1 MEIVRHLVEQIGPR
15 WAGRSGAA
23 QAAQYLAE
31 KFSQLGLQV
40 ETQTF
45 PFVGWE
51 VDEPPTLEILQPE
64 VGHASVALTEY
75 SGSTPPEG
83 LEGELRPAGQA
94 GIVPGFLDWP
104 RYAIM
109 TEDNRPAAYLIAH
122 IGLGGWFAP
131 AIPLAN
137 PEPFYP
143 FPMAILSQADH
154 QRFQDWLNAGE
165 RIYVRFRARGHY
177 AEHFVGHNVIA
188 TLPGKTERAVVLCA
202 HLDTAYGTPGANN
215 NAGGV
220 QALYEVAHKLMAM
233 PDRRLS
239 YHFLACDATE
249 WHYLGSRFF
258 LQEARAHG
266 WIHHILA
273 GINLDTVASGDQ
285 LYFLAWPQSM
295 RERAERVVD
304 QLQLRE
310 RLRAVEF
317 LGPLAGSDHYSFIQ
331 AGIPASEILFWP
343 CPVYK
348 TPEDDM
354 RFVDAK
360 MIALASEIADALV
373 RTFEEEEVK

>member
-1 MEIVRHLVEQIGPR
+1 MEIVRHLVENIGPR
-15 WAGRSGAA
+15 WAGRAGAA
-23 QAAQYLAE
+23 QAAQYLAA

-40 ETQTF
+40 EMQDF

-51 VDEPPTLEILQPE
+51 VDEPPVLEILQPE
-64 VGHASVALTEY
+64 TGFASVALMEY
-75 SGSTPPEG
+75 SGSTPVEG
-83 LEGELRPAGQA
+83 LQGELRPAGKA

-104 RYAIM
+104 RYAIV
-109 TEDNRPAAYLIAH
+109 TEDNRAAAYLIAH

-154 QRFQDWLNAGE
+154 QRFQDWLQAGE
-165 RIYVRFRARGHY
+165 RIRVRFRVRGHY
-177 AEHFVGHNVIA
+177 VEHFTGHNVIA
-188 TLPGKTERAVVLCA
+188 TLPGRTERTIVLCA

-220 QALYEVAHKLMAM
+220 QALYAVAQQLLAL
-233 PDRRLS
+233 PDRRLR
-239 YHFLACDATE
+239 YCFLACDATE

-258 LQEARAHG
+258 IQEARSQG
-266 WIHHILA
+266 WSQHILA

-285 LYFLAWPQSM
+285 FYFLAWPQSM
-295 RERAERVVD
+295 RERAEQVVE

-310 RLRAVEF
+310 RFRAIEF

-331 AGIPASEILFWP
+331 AGIPAAEILFWP

-348 TPEDDM
+348 TPQDDM
-354 RFVDAK
+354 RFVDAER
-360 MIALASEIADALV
+360 ITWASQIAYALAH
-373 RTFEEEEVK
+373 TFEEEEVK

>member
-1 MEIVRHLVEQIGPR
+1 MEIARYLVEKIGPR
-15 WAGRSGAA
+15 WAGRDGAA

-40 ETQTF
+40 EAQDF

-51 VDEPPTLEILQPE
+51 VDEPPVLEILQPE
-64 VGHASVALTEY
+64 AGYASVALMEY
-75 SGSTPPEG
+75 SGSTPTEG
-83 LEGELRPAGQA
+83 VEGELKPAGQA

-104 RYAIM
+104 RYAIV
-109 TEDNRPAAYLIAH
+109 TGDHRASAYLIAH
-122 IGLGGWFAP
+122 IGLAGWFAP

-154 QRFQDWLNAGE
+154 QRFQEWLAAGE
-165 RIYVRFRARGHY
+165 RIRVRFRARGHY
-177 AEHFVGHNVIA
+177 VEHFIGHNVIA
-188 TLPGKTERAVVLCA
+188 TLPGKTERTVVLCA

-220 QALYEVAHKLMAM
+220 QALYAVAQKLLAM
-233 PDRRLS
+233 PDRRLR
-239 YHFLACDATE
+239 YRFLACDATE

-258 LQEARAHG
+258 IQEARAQG
-266 WIHHILA
+266 WSQHILA

-285 LYFLAWPQSM
+285 FYFLAWPQSM
-295 RERAERVVD
+295 RERAEQVV
-304 QLQLRE
+304 E
-310 RLRAVEF
+310 RLDLRARFRTIEF
-317 LGPLAGSDHYSFIQ
+317 LGPLAGSDHYAFIQ

-354 RFVDAK
+354 RFVDER
-360 MIALASEIADALV
+360 MITLASEIAYTLV

>member
-1 MEIVRHLVEQIGPR
+1 MEIARYLVEKIGPR

-31 KFSQLGLQV
+31 KFTQLGLQV
-40 ETQTF
+40 MVQDF

-51 VDEPPTLEILQPE
+51 VDDSPVLEVLEPQP
-64 VGHASVALTEY
+64 GYASVALMEY
-75 SGSTPPEG
+75 SGSTPAEG
-83 LEGELRPAGQA
+83 LEGMLRPAGQA

-104 RYAIM
+104 RYAIVSN
-109 TEDNRPAAYLIAH
+109 DNKPSAYLIAH
-122 IGLGGWFAP
+122 IGLAGWFAP

-165 RIYVRFRARGHY
+165 SIRVRFHVRGHY

-188 TLPGKTERAVVLCA
+188 TLPGDTERTVVLCA
-202 HLDTAYGTPGANN
+202 HIDTAYGTPGANN
-215 NAGGV
+215 NACGV
-220 QALYEVAHKLMAM
+220 QALYHLAQELMAM
-233 PDRRLS
+233 PNRRLI
-239 YHFLACDATE
+239 YQFLACDATE

-258 LQEARAHG
+258 VQEARAQG
-266 WIHHILA
+266 WAGNILA
-273 GINLDTVASGDQ
+273 GINLDTIASGDQ
-285 LYFLAWPQSM
+285 LYFLAWPQNM
-295 RERAERVVD
+295 RDRAERVVN
-304 QLQLRE
+304 QLKLRE
-310 RLRAVEF
+310 RFRTIEF
-317 LGPLAGSDHYSFIQ
+317 LGALAGSDHYSFIQ

-354 RFVDAK
+354 RYTDEKLVT
-360 MIALASEIADALV
+360 MASEIAYALV